1 LALALIAAIIA
12 VTYVMLPQHQH
23 SSARA
28 EFEKFKGT
36 FDKQYSK
43 TEEIYR
49 FNIFQE
55 NLKKI

>member
-1 LALALIAAIIA
+1 